1 MKVGHQL
8 HDPAALLRMKK
19 SRVLTF
25 CRKEEFLEFA
35 GTEPRFFC
43 HPSPSLVTI
52 STPLSQL
59 INLFFF
65 YIERSKNIQSSLKLN
80 ISQEL
85 FLYLI
90 VFICALWFKE
100 VHCFSFRNDWTHVKV
115 KVKVKLALVQV
126 VKPQRGSRT
135 ISLLFINFGD
145 GWGWVA
151 TPRPGCLMS
160 RKETV
165 THYKGGWGASRPVWT
180 GAENLSPTG
189 IRTPDRP
196 ARSESLYRLRYPG
209 PLWKHVHNQNTKN
222 LRRTCLEQQ
231 VNRRGALCLWEKIKS
246 NDWTTTTCWMCSVF
260 VGNISTHFEFEE
272 QHFG

>member
-19 SRVLTF
+19 SLVWTF

-80 ISQEL
+80 VSQEL

-90 VFICALWFKE
+90 VFTCVLWFKE
-100 VHCFSFRNDWTHVKV
+100 VHCFSFRNDWTHV

-135 ISLLFINFGD
+135 ISLLFINFGA

-151 TPRPGCLMS
+151 TPSPGCLMS

-165 THYKGGWGASRPVWT
+165 THCNG
-180 GAENLSPTG
+180 
-189 IRTPDRP
+189 
-196 ARSESLYRLRYPG
+196 YP
-209 PLWKHVHNQNTKN
+209 L
-222 LRRTCLEQQ
+222 
-231 VNRRGALCLWEKIKS
+231 
-246 NDWTTTTCWMCSVF
+246 
-260 VGNISTHFEFEE
+260 
-272 QHFG
+272 